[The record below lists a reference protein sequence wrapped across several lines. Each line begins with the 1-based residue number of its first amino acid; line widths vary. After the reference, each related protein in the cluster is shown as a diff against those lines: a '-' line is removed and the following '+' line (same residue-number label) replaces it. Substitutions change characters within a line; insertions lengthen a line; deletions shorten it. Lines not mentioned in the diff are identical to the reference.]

1 MLKNATCGDS
11 CTAAVVNLLCPALS
25 SVVLRSSKT
34 LVILKDVFL
43 IKQTCFL
50 LVVHRTFLEEL
61 FSTSRAYIVV
71 SLLDVVMMRII
82 SSCSI
87 KAEV

>member
-1 MLKNATCGDS
+1 MLKNETCGDS
-11 CTAAVVNLLCPALS
+11 CTAPAVNLLCPALS

-61 FSTSRAYIVV
+61 FSMSRAYIVV
-71 SLLDVVMMRII
+71 SLLDAVMMRLL
-82 SSCSI
+82 
-87 KAEV
+87 VLVQ